1 MLNKLAEFALTQRL
15 LTLLFTLML
24 IAAGVQAW
32 IQIPIDAFP
41 DVSTTQVKL
50 ILKAP
55 GMTPEEVEARIVAPI
70 ETEML
75 GIPKQRL
82 LRSVAK
88 YALTDIT
95 IDFEDGTDIYWA
107 RQQVAERLAAAMG
120 DLPAGVSGGMAPITT
135 PLSEM
140 FMFTV
145 DGPLPLDERR
155 AVLDWVIRPQ
165 LRTLAGVADVNA
177 LGGFVR
183 SFEVAPD
190 NAAMSSRG
198 VTLAELMT
206 SLESNLKNDGAGRL
220 AEGDEVWVVRIEGAV
235 KSLDDLAAIVV
246 KKVGGVPVRVADV
259 AQVRLSSLT
268 RYGGVT
274 QDGKGEAVEG
284 LVLGLK
290 GANAQQVVALVKKRL
305 KEIAPL
311 LPKGVSVNAFYDR
324 SSLVERAVGTV
335 TRALMEATVLV
346 LALLFLFL
354 GNVRA
359 ALTVA
364 VVLPLSALAAFWLMR
379 RFGLSANLMSLG
391 GLAIAI
397 GLLVDAAVVVV
408 ENIVTRLALHP
419 SPAVE
424 GARPPKLHEVY
435 RAVREVSGPTTAG
448 VLIILIVFLPLLSL
462 EGLEGKLFIP
472 VALTIVFALGAAL
485 LLSLTVV
492 PALGALLIKEGAH
505 GEPWLMRQLD
515 RAYRPL
521 LDWALGH
528 FRLVM
533 IGAVALLLAAA
544 AIYPFIGKSFMPTLD
559 EGDLL
564 VQLEKL
570 PSISLEASLAIDIRV
585 QQALLARVPE
595 VKGVVAR
602 AGSDELGLDPM
613 GLNQTDSFLV
623 LKPKETWRKPDKE
636 WLMEEIRKVMADFP
650 GVTFGFTQPIDMRV
664 SEMLTG
670 SRGDLAVK
678 VFGTDLTTLNL
689 LAGEIETLLKAIP
702 GAQDVF
708 SVKNDGVQYFRVEI
722 DRLALGRYGLTVDEV
737 SDFLKAH
744 LEGVKLGVVQEGARR
759 TPLVVRAGENVRAS
773 PALFE
778 RLRIPTGDGLAIPLN
793 EVAHLIRADG
803 GGEPGK
809 WRALCGHSKQ
819 CRRTRSGQLCRGR
832 QAWRRRQGQAA
843 AGLPRGLRRPVR
855 EPAARGDA
863 SGSGGAGGVGADFS
877 AAVRHLPQ
885 SAPGRADHGQRAVRP
900 GRRRHG
906 AGRHRRISVG
916 AGFGRLYRLARHCG
930 VERRRA
936 GVLLQPVARRRT
948 RRHQRGARRLVAQA
962 ASGDDD
968 RQHHRLRPAAAA
980 HRQRAGFGNPETAGH
995 RGDGRPVH
1003 FHRADPVGA
1012 AGAVSTFHIARK
1024 SMSLVQLTL
1033 VAPASLEET
1042 LAEYLLAHPEWGGA
1056 FTLLHAEGRGSRE
1069 HTLTPQEQV
1078 RGRVTRTQFQVVLE
1092 ADAAGR
1098 LLAELKRAFPKRDVA
1113 WWITPVMDFGRL
1125 A

>member
-15 LTLLFTLML
+15 LTLLFTLLL

-32 IQIPIDAFP
+32 REIPIDAFP

-155 AVLDWVIRPQ
+155 ALLDWVIRPQ

-198 VTLAELMT
+198 VTLAQLMT
-206 SLESNLKNDGAGRL
+206 ALESNLKNDGAGRL

-246 KKVGGVPVRVADV
+246 KKVDGVPIRVADV

-305 KEIAPL
+305 KEIAPT
-311 LPKGVSVNAFYDR
+311 LPKGVTVNAFYDR

-335 TRALMEATVLV
+335 SRALLEATVLV

-408 ENIVTRLALHP
+408 ENIVTRLAHP
-419 SPAVE
+419 S
-424 GARPPKLHEVY
+424 GSPKLHEVY

-515 RAYRPL
+515 RGYRPL

-533 IGAVALLLAAA
+533 IGALGLLLAAA

-570 PSISLEASLAIDIRV
+570 PSISLEASLAIDLRV

-623 LKPKETWRKPDKE
+623 LQPKETWRKPDKE

-678 VFGTDLTTLNL
+678 VFGTDLATLNK
-689 LAGEIETLLKAIP
+689 LAGEIETLLGGIP

-722 DRLALGRYGLTVDEV
+722 DRLALGRFGLTVDEV

-793 EVAHLIRADG
+793 EVAHLVRADG
-803 GGEPGK
+803 PVAVNRENGARYVVIQSNVAGRDLVGFVEDVKRGVVAKIKLPPGYSVVYGGQFENQQ
-809 WRALCGHSKQ
+809 RAAMRLAVVVPVALGLIFLLLFA
-819 CRRTRSGQLCRGR
+819 TFRSL
-832 QAWRRRQGQAA
+832 GQA
-843 AGLPRGLRRPVR
+843 GLIMANAPFALVGGVMALGVTGEYLSVPASVGFIALLGIAVLNGVVLVSYFNQLRNEGLDATSVVR
-855 EPAARGDA
+855 E
-863 SGSGGAGGVGADFS
+863 GSL
-877 AAVRHLPQ
+877 R
-885 SAPGRADHGQRAVRP
+885 
-900 GRRRHG
+900 
-906 AGRHRRISVG
+906 
-916 AGFGRLYRLARHCG
+916 
-930 VERRRA
+930 
-936 GVLLQPVARRRT
+936 
-948 RRHQRGARRLVAQA
+948 
-962 ASGDDD
+962 
-968 RQHHRLRPAAAA
+968 RLRPVMMTASITA
-980 HRQRAGFGNPETAGH
+980 FGLLPLLTASGP
-995 RGDGRPVH
+995 GSEIQKPLAIVVMGGL
-1003 FHRADPVGA
+1003 FT
-1012 AGAVSTFHIARK
+1012 ST
-1024 SMSLVQLTL
+1024 VLTL
-1033 VAPASLEET
+1033 LVLPVLYRRFILGASSGDKT
-1042 LAEYLLAHPEWGGA
+1042 
-1056 FTLLHAEGRGSRE
+1056 
-1069 HTLTPQEQV
+1069 
-1078 RGRVTRTQFQVVLE
+1078 
-1092 ADAAGR
+1092 
-1098 LLAELKRAFPKRDVA
+1098 
-1113 WWITPVMDFGRL
+1113 
-1125 A
+1125 